1 MLEEI
6 KNLREMLQVIK
17 AENNKTQNR
26 MEQDQLYIHR
36 EMLKEAVGEAI
47 EKFQDMQEKMLVT
60 INS

>member
-26 MEQDQLYIHR
+26 ME
-36 EMLKEAVGEAI
+36 
-47 EKFQDMQEKMLVT
+47 
-60 INS
+60 

>member
-26 MEQDQLYIHR
+26 MEQD
-36 EMLKEAVGEAI
+36 
-47 EKFQDMQEKMLVT
+47 
-60 INS
+60 